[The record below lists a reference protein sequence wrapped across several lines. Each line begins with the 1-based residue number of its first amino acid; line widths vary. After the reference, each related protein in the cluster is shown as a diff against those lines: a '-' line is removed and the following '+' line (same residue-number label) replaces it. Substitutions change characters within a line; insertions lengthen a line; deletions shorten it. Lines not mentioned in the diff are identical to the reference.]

1 MTVAFPGGASA
12 TVEPPATAPARSDR
26 RQGSKKGGSRRGLI
40 AWLFMLPLIVVNLL
54 VIAGPGVLSVYYSFT
69 DWSGIGG
76 AHFIGIANY
85 QKMFTDSAFGDA
97 FLHNVW
103 WTLFFLIVPMGMGLF
118 GAYLL
123 SRLRRFVTLFRVVY
137 FVPYIVASVVSAS
150 IWQSLLSPEH
160 GIGKFLGVNFLGNS
174 STALPSVAVVNTWS
188 WWGFLVIVFLAAM
201 QGVNPSLYEASG
213 LDGANSWQQFWHV
226 TLPSIRPTLMFLGL
240 MTIIWSF
247 LVFDYIYILTQ
258 GGPAGAT
265 EVLSTLQYRDA
276 FENQQAG
283 YAAAIGVV
291 LALISGVVVASY
303 QILRRRR
310 DWDI

>member
-1 MTVAFPGGASA
+1 
-12 TVEPPATAPARSDR
+12 
-26 RQGSKKGGSRRGLI
+26 
-40 AWLFMLPLIVVNLL
+40 MLPLIVVNVL

-69 DWSGIGG
+69 DWTGIGG
-76 AHFIGIANY
+76 AHFIGLENY
-85 QKMFTDSAFGDA
+85 RTMLTDGAFAGA

-103 WTLFFLIVPMGMGLF
+103 WTIFFLIVPMSMGLF
-118 GAYLL
+118 GAFLL
-123 SRLRRFVTLFRVVY
+123 SRMRRFLTLFRVVY
-137 FVPYIVASVVSAS
+137 FIPYIVASVVSAS

-160 GIGKFLGVNFLGNS
+160 GIGKLLGVNFFGNGR
-174 STALPSVAVVNTWS
+174 TALPSVAVVNTWS
-188 WWGFLVIVFLAAM
+188 WWGFLVVVFLAAM
-201 QGVNPSLYEASG
+201 QGVNPSLYEAAG

-276 FENQQAG
+276 FENQEAG

-291 LALISGVVVASY
+291 LALISAVVVAAY
-303 QILRRRR
+303 QTLRRRKG
-310 DWDI
+310 WDI

>member
-1 MTVAFPGGASA
+1 MAISGGATTT
-12 TVEPPATAPARSDR
+12 TVDPVTPVLAVRHAGAGR
-26 RQGSKKGGSRRGLI
+26 RRAKRRRGLV
-40 AWLFMLPLIVVNLL
+40 AWLFMLPLVVVNLL
-54 VIAGPGVLSVYYSFT
+54 VIAGPGAMSLYYSFT
-69 DWSGIGG
+69 DWTGIGG
-76 AHFIGIANY
+76 ANFIGIDNY
-85 QKMFTDSAFGDA
+85 RKMFHDSAFVDA

-103 WTLFFLIVPMGMGLF
+103 WTIFFLIVPMSMGLF
-118 GAYLL
+118 GAFLL
-123 SRLRRFVTLFRVVY
+123 SRLRRFLALFRVVY
-137 FVPYIVASVVSAS
+137 FIPYIVASVVSAS
-150 IWQSLLSPEH
+150 IWQNLLSPEH
-160 GIGKFLGVNFLGNS
+160 GAGKLLGINFLGKS
-174 STALPSVAVVNTWS
+174 STALGSVAVVNTWS

-213 LDGANSWQQFWHV
+213 LDGANSFQQFWHV

-283 YAAAIGVV
+283 YAASIGVV
-291 LALISGVVVASY
+291 LAMITGIVVAAY
-303 QILRRRR
+303 QMLRRRKG
-310 DWDI
+310 WDI

>member
-1 MTVAFPGGASA
+1 MALSGEMA
-12 TVEPPATAPARSDR
+12 ATAAEPSRPYAARAPGNGR
-26 RQGSKKGGSRRGLI
+26 RGRRIRRGLT
-40 AWLFMLPLIVVNLL
+40 AWAFMLPLIVVNVL
-54 VIAGPGVLSVYYSFT
+54 VIAGPGAMSVYYSFT
-69 DWSGIGG
+69 DWTGIGG
-76 AHFIGIANY
+76 ANFIGVDNY
-85 QKMFTDSAFGDA
+85 RKMFHDGAFADA

-103 WTLFFLIVPMGMGLF
+103 WTIFFLIVPMSMGLF
-118 GAYLL
+118 GAFLL
-123 SRLRRFVTLFRVVY
+123 SRMRRFLTVFRVVY
-137 FVPYIVASVVSAS
+137 FIPYIVASVVSAS

-160 GIGKFLGVNFLGNS
+160 GVGKLLGVNFLGNG

-188 WWGFLVIVFLAAM
+188 WWGFLVVVFLAAM

-226 TLPSIRPTLMFLGL
+226 TLPAIRPTLMFLGL

-258 GGPAGAT
+258 GGPAGST

-291 LALISGVVVASY
+291 LALISGIVVGAY
-303 QILRRRR
+303 QILRRRKG
-310 DWDI
+310 WEI

>member
-1 MTVAFPGGASA
+1 MALSGEITATAAEPSRPSA
-12 TVEPPATAPARSDR
+12 TRTTGNGR
-26 RQGSKKGGSRRGLI
+26 RGRRFRRGLT
-40 AWLFMLPLIVVNLL
+40 AWAFMLPLIVVNVL
-54 VIAGPGVLSVYYSFT
+54 VIAGPGLMSVYYSFT
-69 DWSGIGG
+69 DWTGIGG
-76 AHFIGIANY
+76 ANFIGVDNY
-85 QKMFTDSAFGDA
+85 RKMFRDGAFADA

-103 WTLFFLIVPMGMGLF
+103 WTVFFLIVPMSMGLF
-118 GAYLL
+118 GAFLL
-123 SRLRRFVTLFRVVY
+123 SRMRRFLTVFRVVY
-137 FVPYIVASVVSAS
+137 FIPYIVASVVSAS

-160 GIGKFLGVNFLGNS
+160 GVGKLLGVNFLGNG

-188 WWGFLVIVFLAAM
+188 WWGFLVVVFLAAM

-291 LALISGVVVASY
+291 LALISGIVVGAY
-303 QILRRRR
+303 QILRRRKG
-310 DWDI
+310 WEI

>member
-1 MTVAFPGGASA
+1 
-12 TVEPPATAPARSDR
+12 
-26 RQGSKKGGSRRGLI
+26 
-40 AWLFMLPLIVVNLL
+40 MLPLVVVNVL
-54 VIAGPGVLSVYYSFT
+54 VIAGPGALSLYYSFT
-69 DWSGIGG
+69 DWTGIGG
-76 AHFIGIANY
+76 ANFIGLANY
-85 QKMFTDSAFGDA
+85 RKMLNDGAFADA

-103 WTLFFLIVPMGMGLF
+103 WTIFFLVVPMSMGLF

-123 SRLRRFVTLFRVVY
+123 SRMRRFLTLFRVVY

-160 GIGKFLGVNFLGNS
+160 GVGKLLGVNFLGNG

-291 LALISGVVVASY
+291 LAMISGVVVGAY
-303 QILRRRR
+303 QLLRRRKG
-310 DWDI
+310 WDI

>member
-1 MTVAFPGGASA
+1 MALSGEIT
-12 TVEPPATAPARSDR
+12 ATAAESSEPFVARPSGTGR
-26 RQGSKKGGSRRGLI
+26 RGRRLRRGLT
-40 AWLFMLPLIVVNLL
+40 AWAFMLPLIVVNAL
-54 VIAGPGVLSVYYSFT
+54 VIAGPGLMSVYYSFT
-69 DWSGIGG
+69 DWTGIGG
-76 AHFIGIANY
+76 AKFIGIDNY
-85 QKMFTDSAFGDA
+85 RKMLHDSAFADA

-103 WTLFFLIVPMGMGLF
+103 WTIFFLIVPMSMGLF
-118 GAYLL
+118 GAFLL
-123 SRLRRFVTLFRVVY
+123 SRMRRFLTLFRVVY
-137 FVPYIVASVVSAS
+137 FIPYIVASVVSAS

-160 GIGKFLGVNFLGNS
+160 GIGKLLGVNFLGNG

-188 WWGFLVIVFLAAM
+188 WWGFLVVVFLAAM

-291 LALISGVVVASY
+291 LALISGIVVGAY
-303 QILRRRR
+303 QILRRRKG
-310 DWDI
+310 WEI